1 MFEIKNT
8 TSETTRRFIML
19 FLPMLL
25 ISLLACTTKPIE
37 IVEQTYPDGT
47 PKTVRYYKSES
58 KEVLL
63 KEILYYEDGQKK
75 MEGAFKKDE
84 RTGQWSYWYPDGK
97 LWSQGEYKDGKE
109 NGLKTVWH
117 ENGQKYYEGKLDY
130 GNGIGVWKFWGKDG
144 KLVKEVDY
152 EKE

>member
-1 MFEIKNT
+1 MLKTENSKPII
-8 TSETTRRFIML
+8 TSKFILL
-19 FLPMLL
+19 FFPMLL
-25 ISLLACTTKPIE
+25 ISITACTNKPVEVI
-37 IVEQTYPDGT
+37 EQTYDDGT

-97 LWSQGEYKDGKE
+97 LWSQGVYKDGKE

-117 ENGQKYYEGKLDY
+117 ENGQKYYEGKLDD
-130 GNGIGVWKFWGKDG
+130 GKRIGVWKFWGKDG
-144 KLVKEVDY
+144 KLLKEVDY
-152 EKE
+152 DKE